1 MLCPLAGPSPTSE
14 IPSRRAGSRADNLA
28 VGASVVKAARVC
40 AVCPRAPKTTSR
52 KNPASWEG
60 HWRVIQT
67 PSAMSIRGKTGRSVS
82 VDASARVIHDRRI
95 QRQCRPMSALVQE
108 RTKCC
113 GAAIVR

>member
-1 MLCPLAGPSPTSE
+1 MS
-14 IPSRRAGSRADNLA
+14 NL
-28 VGASVVKAARVC
+28 GVVKAARAC
-40 AVCPRAPKTTSR
+40 AVRPQASKTTSR
-52 KNPASWEG
+52 KNPASWED
-60 HWRVIQT
+60 HWCVIRT
-67 PSAMSIRGKTGRSVS
+67 PSASRLRGKPGRSVS